1 MKTHR
6 QWIGSGLY
14 HSTVNYDVVAAC
26 IAEKLRRKRVLDM
39 SGKFDSF
46 RVVGR

>member
-26 IAEKLRRKRVLDM
+26 IAEKLRRQERAER
-39 SGKFDSF
+39 FDSF